1 MIRMKKWFRINII
14 IAALSL
20 LGFWFLDWPLE
31 VFPCIG
37 ISWVLISCCEMLRKI
52 HSVNKKTRGVS

>member
-1 MIRMKKWFRINII
+1 MVKVNQKTLFRINGV

-31 VFPCIG
+31 VVPCIG
-37 ISWVLISCCEMLRKI
+37 ISWVLISCLETLRKTWAT
-52 HSVNKKTRGVS
+52 S

>member
-1 MIRMKKWFRINII
+1 MRMWRILKINVI
-14 IAALSL
+14 IAVLSL

-37 ISWVLISCCEMLRKI
+37 ISWVLISCLEMLRTSRSEKLA
-52 HSVNKKTRGVS
+52 S